1 MGDAM
6 IKLLRHGAVEN
17 PWVYRIVMLVI
28 AVTFV
33 ITMGW
38 WGFGDDSRQVV
49 ARVGDRS
56 FTSDE
61 YERAYRNYERAYRDA
76 LKEQFTP
83 ELAKQLDLKH
93 LVVNSLIERQLW
105 LDTARQM
112 GVTVTAGELA
122 KSIAAINAFQNER
135 TGRFDAEAYR
145 RVLAASRL
153 TPEAFE
159 SSQREDLLIAKIKAV
174 VAESTAVS
182 ETEWSE
188 TRTRQAAQNPGPI
201 SDAMLPSPLPQKQER
216 ALRAY
221 IAQVR
226 HHADVEIHDNML

>member
-1 MGDAM
+1 M
-6 IKLLRHGAVEN
+6 IKLLRQGAVEN
-17 PWVYRIVMLVI
+17 PWIYRIVMLVI
-28 AVTFV
+28 VVTFIV
-33 ITMGW
+33 TMGW
-38 WGFGDDSRQVV
+38 GISDDSRQVV

-61 YERAYRNYERAYRDA
+61 YERAYRNSERAYRDA
-76 LKEQFTP
+76 FKEQFTP

-122 KSIAAINAFQNER
+122 KSIATINAFQNER

-159 SSQREDLLIAKIKAV
+159 SSQREDLLIAKVKAV

-182 ETEWSE
+182 ETEWDE

-226 HHADVEIHDNML
+226 HRADVEIHDNML

>member
-1 MGDAM
+1 M
-6 IKLLRHGAVEN
+6 IKLLRHGAIEN
-17 PWVYRIVMLVI
+17 PWVYRIIMLVI

-38 WGFGDDSRQVV
+38 WGFSNDSRQVV

-56 FTSDE
+56 FTLDE

-105 LDTARQM
+105 QDTARQM

-122 KSIAAINAFQNER
+122 KSIASITAFQNER
-135 TGRFDAEAYR
+135 TGRFDAETYR
-145 RVLAASRL
+145 RVLAA
-153 TPEAFE
+153 
-159 SSQREDLLIAKIKAV
+159 K
-174 VAESTAVS
+174 STAVS

>member
-1 MGDAM
+1 M
-6 IKLLRHGAVEN
+6 IKLLRHGAIEN
-17 PWVYRIVMLVI
+17 PWIYRIIMLII

-38 WGFGDDSRQVV
+38 WGFSDDERQVI
-49 ARVGDRS
+49 ARVGERS
-56 FTSDE
+56 FTLDE

-93 LVVNSLIERQLW
+93 LAVNSLVERELW
-105 LDTARQM
+105 LDTARRM
-112 GVTVTAGELA
+112 GVTVTDGELA
-122 KSIAAINAFQNER
+122 KSIAAITTFQNER

-145 RVLAASRL
+145 RVLAANRL

-159 SSQREDLLIAKIKAV
+159 ASQREDLLIAKVKAV

-182 ETEWSE
+182 EAEWGE
-188 TRTRQAAQNPGPI
+188 TRARQAAQNPGPI

-226 HHADVEIHDNML
+226 QQADVEIHDNLL

>member
-1 MGDAM
+1 M
-6 IKLLRHGAVEN
+6 IKLLRHGAIEN
-17 PWVYRIVMLVI
+17 PWVYRIIMFIIVI
-28 AVTFV
+28 TFV

-38 WGFGDDSRQVV
+38 WGFSDDDRQVI

-56 FTSDE
+56 FTADE

-93 LVVNSLIERQLW
+93 LVVNSLIERELW
-105 LDTARQM
+105 IETARQM
-112 GVTVTAGELA
+112 GVTVTPTELA
-122 KSIAAINAFQNER
+122 RSIAAIAAFQNER
-135 TGRFDAEAYR
+135 TGRFDAETYR
-145 RVLAASRL
+145 RILAASRM

-159 SSQREDLLIAKIKAV
+159 STQREELLIAKVKAV

-182 ETEWSE
+182 EPEWGE
-188 TRTRQAAQNPGPI
+188 VRARQAAQNPGPI

-226 HHADVEIHDNML
+226 HRADVEIHENLL

>member
-1 MGDAM
+1 M
-6 IKLLRHGAVEN
+6 IKLLRHGAIEN
-17 PWVYRIVMLVI
+17 PWVYRIIMFIIVI
-28 AVTFV
+28 TFV

-38 WGFGDDSRQVV
+38 WGFSDDDRQVV

-56 FTSDE
+56 FTAEE

-93 LVVNSLIERQLW
+93 LVVNSLIERELW
-105 LDTARQM
+105 IETARQM
-112 GVTVTAGELA
+112 GVTVTPTELA
-122 KSIAAINAFQNER
+122 RSIAAIAAFQNER
-135 TGRFDAEAYR
+135 TGRFDAETYR
-145 RVLAASRL
+145 RILAASRM

-159 SSQREDLLIAKIKAV
+159 SSQREELLIAKVKAV

-188 TRTRQAAQNPGPI
+188 ARARQAAQNPGPI

-226 HHADVEIHDNML
+226 HRADVEIHDNLL